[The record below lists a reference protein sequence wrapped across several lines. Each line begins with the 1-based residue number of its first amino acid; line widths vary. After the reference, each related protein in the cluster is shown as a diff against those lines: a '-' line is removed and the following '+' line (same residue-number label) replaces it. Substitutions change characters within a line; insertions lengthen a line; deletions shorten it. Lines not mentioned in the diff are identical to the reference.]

1 MHAEHRT
8 SASQSCPR
16 RDRGRP
22 AFGRNAGNDSE
33 LRASWRV
40 LRLTIRRSVGLAL
53 VGLAAA
59 TATARAA
66 TPPRSNLQ
74 SVGEVAAAERRSPA
88 IGLVTSRA
96 PDVLRDQ
103 LGLDRG
109 AGLVVEAV
117 AVGSHAEKA
126 GLKRHDVLVSLD
138 DQLLVLPEQLAT
150 LVAASRPDATLVID
164 VRRGGKSLEIVLGL
178 SPAPTLPQSIPA
190 GPEPPAPQTPD
201 RVPATVASAPAAP
214 ASNVPPPAS
223 LPASEEAL
231 PMTAAGSG
239 ATPGPPPVATAP
251 PIDFVPPPGSR
262 RLGPNA
268 VVIDNRDFW
277 IKVYRDTE
285 TCLMVRDARGWLLF
299 NGPIATPQQRSLIP
313 RRVRDRVI
321 QLETM
326 LDVVAARTDA
336 PPAGA
341 PRSLEPVTAA
351 APVAAAPGTPAQ
363 EPPGPGRIPAK
374 EAEPFVEI
382 GSLDVAPIEIR

>member
-1 MHAEHRT
+1 
-8 SASQSCPR
+8 
-16 RDRGRP
+16 
-22 AFGRNAGNDSE
+22 
-33 LRASWRV
+33 V

-150 LVAASRPDATLVID
+150 LVAASLPDATLVID
-164 VRRGGKSLEIVLGL
+164 VRRGGKSLQIFLGV

-239 ATPGPPPVATAP
+239 ESSGPPPVATAP
-251 PIDFVPPPGSR
+251 PNDFVPPPGSR